1 MHGAVVTVVMCAR
14 MQNALHQFRSV
25 LTLCTN
31 RITKEP
37 NGIQIYHFTINYT
50 ISLSSAPFSIFAI
63 LSATANWKQLQ
74 EKYVSKVIVSFSLSL
89 SPFISFCV
97 WTAFANYQHPTQVG
111 YEYNDFTFQFDVID
125 IQRLHCN
132 ILNDMHRHTHTVRDN
147 FLWN

>member
-31 RITKEP
+31 RLTKEP

-89 SPFISFCV
+89 SLSIYLSLSACEQLSLITNTRHKSVMSIMISHS
-97 WTAFANYQHPTQVG
+97 NS
-111 YEYNDFTFQFDVID
+111 
-125 IQRLHCN
+125 
-132 ILNDMHRHTHTVRDN
+132 M
-147 FLWN
+147 